1 MGTKNNMRVSD
12 RIQASYR
19 GLRTNMSRTLLT
31 ILGIVI
37 GITAIIIVV
46 SMGQGA
52 QDLILSQIQGLGS
65 RTIIIEP
72 GREPRGPADFSEM
85 YTESLKQRELDALMN
100 SANVQGVEYVAP
112 MVIQV
117 VPVNYENE
125 ISRTNV
131 LGSSADIANVLDIY
145 ADDGDILQEDDIRN
159 HTSVAVLGSEVKIK
173 LFGES
178 DAVGERI
185 KMNGRSYLVI
195 GTIHPKGQVGFLDVD
210 HMVLIPYT
218 TAQQYITGSGHFSAL
233 FARAIDEDSVPRVV
247 RDIELTL
254 RELHGIDDPDKDDFH
269 ATTQADAMEIVG
281 VITGALTALLSSVAA
296 ISLVVG
302 GIGIMNIMLV
312 SVAERTREIG
322 LRKALGATD
331 TDILSHFLL
340 ESVILTV
347 FGGIIGIL
355 MGSLLSFLASLILT
369 KVLGRTWSFTFPISA
384 ALLGLGVSASVGLV
398 FGIYPA
404 KKASR
409 KSPIEALRYE

>member
-1 MGTKNNMRVSD
+1 
-12 RIQASYR
+12 
-19 GLRTNMSRTLLT
+19 MSRTLLT

-178 DAVGERI
+178 EGLSYPSFVFFQVSWIFSFFFRPVYKAVFAH
-185 KMNGRSYLVI
+185 KPFV
-195 GTIHPKGQVGFLDVD
+195 
-210 HMVLIPYT
+210 
-218 TAQQYITGSGHFSAL
+218 SA
-233 FARAIDEDSVPRVV
+233 
-247 RDIELTL
+247 
-254 RELHGIDDPDKDDFH
+254 
-269 ATTQADAMEIVG
+269 
-281 VITGALTALLSSVAA
+281 
-296 ISLVVG
+296 
-302 GIGIMNIMLV
+302 
-312 SVAERTREIG
+312 
-322 LRKALGATD
+322 
-331 TDILSHFLL
+331 
-340 ESVILTV
+340 
-347 FGGIIGIL
+347 
-355 MGSLLSFLASLILT
+355 FLADSDHVGYINCFRFF
-369 KVLGRTWSFTFPISA
+369 VPISTIITNHFPF
-384 ALLGLGVSASVGLV
+384 S
-398 FGIYPA
+398 
-404 KKASR
+404 
-409 KSPIEALRYE
+409 